1 MRITQAPEPPLN
13 SSAVPLPNV
22 VLARKI
28 PLSVR
33 SPNLIQTI
41 DIHTIIDVESG
52 LFRGS
57 NKFFPLSAASGR
69 MLRQVSERGL
79 DDFVRAPPLVSG
91 ARARRCYTRSS
102 SC

>member
-1 MRITQAPEPPLN
+1 MIMSIMKWVFMRITQASERLLN
-13 SSAVPLPNV
+13 SSAVPLPLPF
-22 VLARKI
+22 LARKI
-28 PLSVR
+28 PLSER
-33 SPNLIQTI
+33 PPNLIQTI

-79 DDFVRAPPLVSG
+79 DDFVRAPPLV
-91 ARARRCYTRSS
+91 
-102 SC
+102 